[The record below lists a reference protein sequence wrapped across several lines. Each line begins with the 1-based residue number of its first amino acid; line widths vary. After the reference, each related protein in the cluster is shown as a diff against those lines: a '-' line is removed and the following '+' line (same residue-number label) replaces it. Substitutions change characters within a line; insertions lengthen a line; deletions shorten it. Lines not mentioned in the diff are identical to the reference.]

1 MNMDTKTTDISI
13 IKSGDQVSVAL
24 KRLIELCRYDE
35 EKLQAMKNIAGVFGM
50 SINEFANH
58 LICFDDG
65 TAFPTGKLLE
75 QMSELCNEDSL
86 PQPDISSLKKRIKYC
101 KNPMEKKKLQQELN
115 ALYKEHKRRK

>member
-1 MNMDTKTTDISI
+1 MDTKTTDISI
-13 IKSGDQVSVAL
+13 IKSRDQVSAAL

-58 LICFDDG
+58 LIYFDDG

-75 QMSELCNEDSL
+75 QMSELCNEKPL

-115 ALYKEHKRRK
+115 ALYKEQKRRK